1 MRAERMDGELEGE
14 LKGWRVLLERLLTRR
29 FGPLPD

>member
-1 MRAERMDGELEGE
+1 MGGMSMLALEG
-14 LKGWRVLLERLLTRR
+14 KRVLLERLLTRR